1 MKLSG
6 DYIAGF
12 VDGEGCFS
20 ISISRH
26 KTAKTRLDP
35 RLNFEIELRGDD
47 REILE
52 AIAVYLDCGK
62 VYDLNY
68 ERYGWAPH
76 AKLKVSGMKDIF
88 EKIIPFFHQYPL
100 LGKKKYSF
108 ELFCQAGE
116 IFREKKHLTYEGIE
130 QLIAIRQRMNKYS
143 SRSGI
148 RQGAGNPRARR
159 EGSLQS
165 DLHSYPRTLPVKST
179 KSVVPEVGTH
189 NRKDWAS

>member
-6 DYIAGF
+6 DYISGF

-20 ISISRH
+20 VSLIRH
-26 KTAKTRLDP
+26 KTTKTGLDP

-52 AIAVYLDCGK
+52 AMASYLDCGR

-76 AKLKVSGMKDIF
+76 AKLKISGMKDIF
-88 EKIIPFFHQYPL
+88 EKIIPFFHRFPL
-100 LGKKKYSF
+100 RGKKRHSF

-116 IFREKKHLTYEGIE
+116 IFRDKRHLTQGGIE
-130 QLIAIRQRMNKYS
+130 QLIAIRERMNKYS

-159 EGSLQS
+159 EGSL
-165 DLHSYPRTLPVKST
+165 
-179 KSVVPEVGTH
+179 
-189 NRKDWAS
+189 

>member
-20 ISISRH
+20 ISLSKH
-26 KTAKTRLDP
+26 KTTKTGFDP

-52 AIAVYLDCGK
+52 AISSYLKCGR

-68 ERYGWAPH
+68 DRYGWSPH
-76 AKLKVSGMKDIF
+76 AKLKISGMKDIF
-88 EKIIPFFHQYPL
+88 EKIIPFFRKHSL
-100 LGKKKYSF
+100 IGKKRFSF

-116 IFREKKHLTYEGIE
+116 VFREKRHLTHEGIDHLRE
-130 QLIAIRQRMNKYS
+130 IRKKMNKYS

-159 EGSLQS
+159 EGSL
-165 DLHSYPRTLPVKST
+165 
-179 KSVVPEVGTH
+179 
-189 NRKDWAS
+189 

>member
-1 MKLSG
+1 MVLSG
-6 DYIAGF
+6 NYIAGF
-12 VDGEGCFS
+12 VDGEGCFC
-20 ISISRH
+20 ISLSKH
-26 KTAKTRLDP
+26 KTTKTGFDP

-52 AIAVYLDCGK
+52 AIASYLKCGR

-68 ERYGWAPH
+68 DRYGWAPH

-88 EKIIPFFHQYPL
+88 EKIIPFFRKYPL
-100 LGKKKYSF
+100 LGKKRYSF

-116 IFREKKHLTYEGIE
+116 IFKNKRHLTQKGIE
-130 QLIAIRQRMNKYS
+130 ELIKIRKMMNKYS

-159 EGSLQS
+159 EGS
-165 DLHSYPRTLPVKST
+165 V
-179 KSVVPEVGTH
+179 
-189 NRKDWAS
+189 